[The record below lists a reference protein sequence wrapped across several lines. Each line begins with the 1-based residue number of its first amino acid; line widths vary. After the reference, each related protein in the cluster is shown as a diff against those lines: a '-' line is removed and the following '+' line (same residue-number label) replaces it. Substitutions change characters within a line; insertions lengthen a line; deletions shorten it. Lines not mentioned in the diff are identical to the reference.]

1 MGVRREL
8 CVVAEST
15 IFLSVASVSIRFR
28 TSAAPDFTSRSSYFF
43 VHPQSTLE
51 CNYTTSCSPSPR
63 RRSLAQ
69 VIRGCPRPPR
79 PQSVPGHDVFLADE
93 LSERD
98 EAIGD
103 QFRVLDEVGGG
114 ADNTRNQDFPE
125 GTFHVAPD
133 FVFIVRGGRSRPRS
147 ITPA

>member
-1 MGVRREL
+1 
-8 CVVAEST
+8 
-15 IFLSVASVSIRFR
+15 
-28 TSAAPDFTSRSSYFF
+28 
-43 VHPQSTLE
+43 
-51 CNYTTSCSPSPR
+51 
-63 RRSLAQ
+63 
-69 VIRGCPRPPR
+69 
-79 PQSVPGHDVFLADE
+79 VPGHDVFLADE